1 MSCDIATWLQLAL
14 PVLEHW
20 PVRKEMVQ
28 GTTHLRSKDSYQAQ
42 SRRLLERCSRS
53 EPTTRMRELA
63 SAWWPEC
70 ERVLS
75 ISVVIGCEGDSRLV
89 N

>member
-1 MSCDIATWLQLAL
+1 
-14 PVLEHW
+14 
-20 PVRKEMVQ
+20 
-28 GTTHLRSKDSYQAQ
+28 
-42 SRRLLERCSRS
+42 
-53 EPTTRMRELA
+53 MRELA

-89 N
+89 D